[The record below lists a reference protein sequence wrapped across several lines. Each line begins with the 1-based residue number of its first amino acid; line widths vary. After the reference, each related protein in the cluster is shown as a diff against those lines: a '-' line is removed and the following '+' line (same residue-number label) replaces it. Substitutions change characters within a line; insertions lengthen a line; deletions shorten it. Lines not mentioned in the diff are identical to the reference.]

1 MSKILGVGTASVVW
15 CNTGD
20 PRRYHC
26 ADAWVKAMGL
36 NLTER
41 SSGEY
46 QSALRISKR
55 GDSETR
61 RWLYLSALRWVQQS
75 PVKEWY
81 QRKKQST
88 GYPVRGH
95 SGVVTSGKAIIA
107 VVRKLMKGIWYS
119 LVRDVPFDP
128 NVLFQKGSSKRKDRV
143 CGVGGR
149 PRRKKSQSGSTT
161 KVSR

>member
-1 MSKILGVGTASVVW
+1 MSKILGVGTASVIW
-15 CNTGD
+15 CNIGD

-26 ADAWVKAMGL
+26 ADAWIKAMGL

-61 RWLYLSALRWVQQS
+61 RWLYMSTLRWVQQS

-88 GYPVRGH
+88 GSPVRGH

-107 VVRKLMKGIWYS
+107 VVRKIMKGIWYS